1 MPAAI
6 DSVIICD
13 AASVREGLL
22 HVLGGGITRLWR
34 PVLPAPL
41 AFQVAIII
49 QYSMPDYGVPH
60 DISVQ
65 FFDPQ
70 GNDFAG
76 SRGGFIPQDSGRQE
90 EGESMLLP
98 MVFDFRSINVV
109 AYGHYSLKVS
119 LGQSGSEL
127 TRDFWVLHPEE
138 LIIPPVRGLA

>member
-1 MPAAI
+1 MPAEI
-6 DSVIICD
+6 DSVFICD

-41 AFQVAIII
+41 AFQVAIFV
-49 QYSMPDYGVPH
+49 QYSLPEFGVPH

-76 SRGGFIPQDSGRQE
+76 ARGGFIPQDPGRLE
-90 EGESMLLP
+90 EGEAMLLP
-98 MVFDFRSINVV
+98 MVFDFRAINV
-109 AYGHYSLKVS
+109 ASYGHHSLKVS
-119 LGQSGSEL
+119 LGTAESEV
-127 TRDFWVLHPEE
+127 TRDFWVLHPDE
-138 LIIPPVRGLA
+138 LLIPPVRGLA